1 MVNFAFPACPDF
13 SQTCLG
19 GGFDVHLHIT
29 EDGNAEVI
37 SCTPS
42 ACSDSSPHDFWTML
56 RERGFRAFA
65 VRALEDATE
74 H

>member
-1 MVNFAFPACPDF
+1 MHKFAIPACPDF
-13 SQTCLG
+13 APECLEDG
-19 GGFDVHLHIT
+19 LDIHLHIT
-29 EDGNAEVI
+29 REGSAEVV

-42 ACSDSSPHDFWTML
+42 ACSESPHNWWEML

-65 VRALEDATE
+65 VRAPEDATE